1 MIEDNFQP
9 LLVHLIE
16 LRARI
21 VRSAVVF
28 FIAFAICFYFSQQ
41 LYDFLVAPLTA
52 VLPGQKLVSIGIASP
67 FLLQVKI
74 VALTA
79 VIVTMPHTLYQVW
92 AFVAPGLY
100 VHEKRMIL
108 PLVVSS
114 TLLFLL
120 GMSFA
125 YFFVFKTVF
134 AFVASHVPSSMQWLP
149 DSEQYLSFVLGLFI
163 SFGITFEVPVAI
175 VLLVHI
181 GVVTVEKL
189 VSWRPYVI
197 VGSFIVAA
205 VVTPPDPLSQC
216 LLAVPLWLLYEA
228 GCVVARWTGRR
239 ASTQTHTQE
248 Q

>member
-1 MIEDNFQP
+1 MTQDNFQP

-16 LRARI
+16 LRTRI
-21 VRSAVVF
+21 VRSALVF
-28 FIAFAICFYFSQQ
+28 FVGFAICFYFSQQ

-74 VALTA
+74 VAMTA
-79 VIVTMPHTLYQVW
+79 VVITMPHSLYQLW

-100 VHEKRMIL
+100 AHEKRMIG

-114 TLLFLL
+114 TLLFVC
-120 GMSFA
+120 GMAFA

-134 AFVASHVPSSMQWLP
+134 GFVATHIPSSMTWLP
-149 DSEQYLSFVLGLFI
+149 DSDQYLSFVLGLFI

-175 VLLVHI
+175 VLLVRI

-197 VGSFIVAA
+197 VGAFIVAA

-228 GCVVARWTGRR
+228 GCIVARWTGRG
-239 ASTQTHTQE
+239 APPNTDPQE